1 MPSPTERRSLGW
13 PCRQSCRPSHL
24 LRGNLS
30 FRALAATIER
40 TLQEARDHQEMP
52 FELLMRALDPAFQRA
67 LPFDVLF
74 NHDDVPMPEI
84 DFDRG
89 SLACVVD
96 TNLGYGRYGLN
107 LALQACADGALA
119 GAVVYNGDLHDSW
132 FITQLMRHFERMIRG
147 AIARPD
153 AAIDDL
159 PLLTAEEER
168 RQLIEWNA
176 TRGGCSTR
184 LHASRAFRPA
194 SSPLRRPHCGY

>member
-1 MPSPTERRSLGW
+1 
-13 PCRQSCRPSHL
+13 
-24 LRGNLS
+24 
-30 FRALAATIER
+30 
-40 TLQEARDHQEMP
+40 
-52 FELLMRALDPAFQRA
+52 MRALDPAFQRA